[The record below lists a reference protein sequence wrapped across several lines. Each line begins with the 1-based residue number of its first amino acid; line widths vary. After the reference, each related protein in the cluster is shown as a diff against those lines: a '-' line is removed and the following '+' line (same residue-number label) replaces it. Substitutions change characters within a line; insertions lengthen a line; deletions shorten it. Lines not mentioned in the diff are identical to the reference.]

1 MEAAAERQPIDRVQS
16 DWLHPLPP
24 QLPTT
29 TPTPPTPELAGAI
42 VIDSENLVIAFD
54 CQPKW
59 QL

>member
-24 QLPTT
+24 PQL
-29 TPTPPTPELAGAI
+29 PTPELAGAI